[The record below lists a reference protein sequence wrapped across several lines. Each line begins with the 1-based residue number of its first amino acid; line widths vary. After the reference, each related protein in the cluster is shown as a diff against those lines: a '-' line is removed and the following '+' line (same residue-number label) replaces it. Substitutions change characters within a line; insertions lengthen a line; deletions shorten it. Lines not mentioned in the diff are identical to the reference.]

1 MMFVPAP
8 RDRVVT
14 IPLGGHVL
22 AYDFPLLALFWTIF
36 WFFIWVAWIFA
47 VIWTF
52 IDNFRRTDHS
62 ALAKALWALFI
73 IFVPILGVFV
83 YLVARPATL
92 ATM

>member
-1 MMFVPAP
+1 M
-8 RDRVVT
+8 
-14 IPLGGHVL
+14 L

-52 IDNFRRTDHS
+52 VDNFRRTDHS
-62 ALAKALWALFI
+62 AVAKALWAIFI

-83 YLVARPATL
+83 YLVARPANL